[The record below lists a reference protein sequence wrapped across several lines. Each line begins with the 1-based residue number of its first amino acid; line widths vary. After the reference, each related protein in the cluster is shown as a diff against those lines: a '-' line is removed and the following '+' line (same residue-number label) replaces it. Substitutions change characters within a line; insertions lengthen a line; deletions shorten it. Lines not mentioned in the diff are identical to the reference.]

1 MVTNGD
7 VWVVVNNQRYIF
19 GWQSFGK
26 QMIDDYMGQMQ
37 IQNNRPISKIA
48 PREDDSLFFTC
59 FPISSGRFMVEIKQL
74 SNVSDHTFK
83 VSYINS
89 KTNKLVKSLN
99 SDMGLGDLDRIIKVQ
114 RSHFYDG
121 LFYVFFI
128 SATGKLWITYSYL
141 AILQDPD
148 QDQEDKFKLSTK
160 IYTAARLDLSV
171 DQNLESTLN
180 CRFTPSDNFEINEL
194 MTMSNYYLLT
204 CGTKNTNQI

>member
-1 MVTNGD
+1 
-7 VWVVVNNQRYIF
+7 
-19 GWQSFGK
+19 
-26 QMIDDYMGQMQ
+26 
-37 IQNNRPISKIA
+37 
-48 PREDDSLFFTC
+48 
-59 FPISSGRFMVEIKQL
+59 MVEIKQL
-74 SNVSDHTFK
+74 SNVSDNSFK

-99 SDMGLGDLDRIIKVQ
+99 SDMGLGDLDRIIKVK

-171 DQNLESTLN
+171 D
-180 CRFTPSDNFEINEL
+180 
-194 MTMSNYYLLT
+194 
-204 CGTKNTNQI
+204 